1 MTDTYTTP
9 FVFHNIHCAETF
21 VSDLL
26 NLANHFNFTSDWL
39 DFNTTDTGAIVFDL
53 TFKSPT
59 DLDNFTRYYNGELGL
74 Y

>member
-1 MTDTYTTP
+1 MSDTYTTP
-9 FVFHNIHCAETF
+9 FVFHDLPRDLFNIAE
-21 VSDLL
+21 
-26 NLANHFNFTSDWL
+26 NFNFTFDFL
-39 DFNTTDTGAIVFDL
+39 DFTDTGAIVFDL